1 MMNAQIER
9 YVALRR
15 SFGRKFEVQERLLR
29 LFAAYA
35 HGFGDRH
42 VTVERLYDWCRSASS
57 QNVARDRFDHLRRFC
72 LYAHAEDRQHQVPP
86 AGVFGRG
93 KRRRPTP
100 HIIEPE
106 QVQAIMQAALDLPPK
121 GKISPHTYHY
131 LFGLLATTGLR
142 LSEALALQREDFTAD
157 GLIIRNGKFGKQRL
171 LPIQPSTRKALEA
184 YLAVRRKLGAH
195 GNDLF
200 VHIRGHAPSTTRA
213 YIMFVRLA
221 RELGFRGPPGDPGM
235 RVHDLRHT
243 FAVRS
248 LESCPRDREA
258 IRHHMAALS
267 SYLGHTDVANT
278 YWYLEATPVLLR
290 DIAVAGEQLFLGGA
304 A

>member
-1 MMNAQIER
+1 MMKAQIER
-9 YVALRR
+9 YVALHR

-106 QVQAIMQAALDLPPK
+106 QVQAIMKAALDLPPK

-184 YLAVRRKLGAH
+184 YFAVRRKLGAH

-200 VHIRGHAPSTTRA
+200 VHSRGHAPSTTRA

>member
-1 MMNAQIER
+1 MMHAQIDQYLAFHR
-9 YVALRR
+9 G
-15 SFGRKFEVQERLLR
+15 FGRKFDAQERLLR
-29 LFAAYA
+29 LFAHYA
-35 HGFGDRH
+35 HGFGDRYI
-42 VTVERLYDWCRSASS
+42 TVERLYDWCRSASS
-57 QNVARDRFDHLRRFC
+57 QNAARNRFDDLRRFC
-72 LYAHAEDRQHQVPP
+72 LYAHAEDQRHEVPP

-93 KRRRPTP
+93 RRRRPTP

-106 QVQAIMQAALDLPPK
+106 QLAAIMQAALDLPPK
-121 GKISPHTYHY
+121 GKISPHTYHF

-142 LSEALALQREDFTAD
+142 VSEALALRRDDVVDD
-157 GLIIRNGKFGKQRL
+157 GLVIRNGKFGKQRL
-171 LPIQPSTRKALEA
+171 LPIQPSTRAALNA
-184 YLAVRRKLGAH
+184 YLRIRDRLGAA

-200 VHIRGHAPSTTRA
+200 VTTRGHAPHKTA
-213 YIMFVRLA
+213 VHIVFVKLA
-221 RELGFRGPPGDPGM
+221 RKLGFRGPTGTSGI

-267 SYLGHTDVANT
+267 TYLGHVDVAST

-290 DIAVAGEQLFLGGA
+290 DIAAAGERLFLGDA

>member
-9 YVALRR
+9 YIALHR

-121 GKISPHTYHY
+121 GKISAHTYHY

-221 RELGFRGPPGDPGM
+221 RELGFRGPPGDLGM

>member
-9 YVALRR
+9 YVALHR
-15 SFGRKFEVQERLLR
+15 SFGRKFDVQERWLR
-29 LFAAYA
+29 LFASYA
-35 HGFGDRH
+35 NGLGDRH
-42 VTVERLYDWCRSASS
+42 IRVERLYDWCRSASS

-72 LYAHAEDRQHQVPP
+72 LYAHAEDQQHQVPP
-86 AGVFGRG
+86 AAVFGRG

-106 QVQAIMQAALDLPPK
+106 QLRAIMQAALDLPPK

-142 LSEALALQREDFTAD
+142 ISEALALQRDDVVND
-157 GLIIRNGKFGKQRL
+157 GLTIRNGKFGKQRL
-171 LPIQPSTRKALEA
+171 LPIQPSTREALDT
-184 YLAVRRKLGAH
+184 YLRIRRRLNAR

-200 VHIRGHAPSTTRA
+200 VTTRGCA
-213 YIMFVRLA
+213 PHQTVVHIVFVKLA
-221 RELGFRGPPGDPGM
+221 RKLGFRGPTGTPGI

-248 LESCPRDREA
+248 LESCPRDRE
-258 IRHHMAALS
+258 
-267 SYLGHTDVANT
+267 
-278 YWYLEATPVLLR
+278 
-290 DIAVAGEQLFLGGA
+290 
-304 A
+304 

>member
-9 YVALRR
+9 YVALHR
-15 SFGRKFEVQERLLR
+15 SFGRKFDAQERLLR
-29 LFAAYA
+29 LFASYA
-35 HGFGDRH
+35 QGFGDRH
-42 VTVERLYDWCRSASS
+42 IKVERLYDWCRSASS
-57 QNVARDRFDHLRRFC
+57 QNVSRDRFDHMRRFC
-72 LYAHAEDRQHQVPP
+72 LYAHAEDQQHQVPP

-106 QVQAIMQAALDLPPK
+106 QLRAIMQAALDLPPE

-142 LSEALALQREDFTAD
+142 ISEALALQRGDVTDD

-171 LPIQPSTRKALEA
+171 VPIQPSTREALDT
-184 YLAVRRKLGAH
+184 YLNIRRRLGA
-195 GNDLF
+195 GGDDLF
-200 VHIRGHAPSTTRA
+200 VTTRGQA
-213 YIMFVRLA
+213 PHKIVAHIVFVKLA
-221 RELGFRGPPGDPGM
+221 RKLGFRGPTGTQGI

-267 SYLGHTDVANT
+267 TYLGHTDVANT

-290 DIAVAGEQLFLGGA
+290 DIAAAGEQLFLGDA

>member
-9 YVALRR
+9 YVALHR

-57 QNVARDRFDHLRRFC
+57 QNVARDKFDHLRRFC

>member
-1 MMNAQIER
+1 MMNTQIER
-9 YVALRR
+9 YVALHR
-15 SFGRKFEVQERLLR
+15 SFGRKFDVQERLLR
-29 LFAAYA
+29 LFASYA

-42 VTVERLYDWCRSASS
+42 IKVERLYDWCRSASS

-72 LYAHAEDRQHQVPP
+72 LYVHAEDQQHEVPP

-106 QVQAIMQAALDLPPK
+106 QLKAIMQAALDLPPE

-142 LSEALALQREDFTAD
+142 ISEALALQRGDVTDD

-171 LPIQPSTRKALEA
+171 VPIQPSTREALDT
-184 YLAVRRKLGAH
+184 YLNIRRRLGA
-195 GNDLF
+195 GGDDLF
-200 VHIRGHAPSTTRA
+200 VTTRGRA
-213 YIMFVRLA
+213 PHKIVAHIVFVRLA
-221 RELGFRGPPGDPGM
+221 RKLGFRGPTGTPGI

-248 LESCPRDREA
+248 LESCSRDREA

-267 SYLGHTDVANT
+267 AYLGHTDVANT
-278 YWYLEATPVLLR
+278 YWYLQATPVLLR
-290 DIAVAGEQLFLGGA
+290 DIAIAGEQLFLGDA

>member
-9 YVALRR
+9 YVALHR

-42 VTVERLYDWCRSASS
+42 VTVERLHDWCRSASS

-100 HIIEPE
+100 HIIKPE

-184 YLAVRRKLGAH
+184 YLAVRRQLGAH

-267 SYLGHTDVANT
+267 SYLGHTDLANT

>member
-1 MMNAQIER
+1 MMNTQIER
-9 YVALRR
+9 YIALHRG
-15 SFGRKFEVQERLLR
+15 FGRKFDVQERLLR
-29 LFAAYA
+29 LFASYA
-35 HGFGDRH
+35 HDFGDRH
-42 VTVERLYDWCRSASS
+42 VKVERLYDWCRSASS

-72 LYAHAEDRQHQVPP
+72 LYANAEDQQHEVPP

-100 HIIEPE
+100 HIIEHD
-106 QVQAIMQAALDLPPK
+106 QLRAIMQAALDLPPE
-121 GKISPHTYHY
+121 GKISPQTYHY

-142 LSEALALQREDFTAD
+142 ISEALALQRGDVTDD

-171 LPIQPSTRKALEA
+171 VPIQPSTREALDT
-184 YLAVRRKLGAH
+184 YLNIRRKLGAR
-195 GNDLF
+195 GDDLF
-200 VHIRGHAPSTTRA
+200 VTTRGCA
-213 YIMFVRLA
+213 PHKTVVHIVFVRLA
-221 RELGFRGPPGDPGM
+221 RKLGFRGPTGEPGI

-267 SYLGHTDVANT
+267 AYLGHTDVAHT

-290 DIAVAGEQLFLGGA
+290 DIAVACERLFLGEA

>member
-9 YVALRR
+9 YVALHR
-15 SFGRKFEVQERLLR
+15 SFCRKFEVQERLLR

-267 SYLGHTDVANT
+267 AYLGHTDVANT

>member
-9 YVALRR
+9 YIALHR

-121 GKISPHTYHY
+121 GKISAHTYHY

>member
-1 MMNAQIER
+1 
-9 YVALRR
+9 
-15 SFGRKFEVQERLLR
+15 VQERLLR

-121 GKISPHTYHY
+121 GKISAHTYHY

-221 RELGFRGPPGDPGM
+221 RELGFRGPPGDLGM

>member
-9 YVALRR
+9 YVALHR

-131 LFGLLATTGLR
+131 LFGLLAITGLR

-184 YLAVRRKLGAH
+184 YLALRRKLGAH

>member
-9 YVALRR
+9 YVALHR

-106 QVQAIMQAALDLPPK
+106 QVQAIMQAALDLSPK

-213 YIMFVRLA
+213 YIMFVRLV

>member
-9 YVALRR
+9 YIALHR

-57 QNVARDRFDHLRRFC
+57 QNVARDRFDNLRRFC

-121 GKISPHTYHY
+121 GKISAHTYHY

-195 GNDLF
+195 GNDLL
-200 VHIRGHAPSTTRA
+200 VHIRGHAPSTTRP
-213 YIMFVRLA
+213 YIMYVRLA
-221 RELGFRGPPGDPGM
+221 RELGFRGPPGDLGM